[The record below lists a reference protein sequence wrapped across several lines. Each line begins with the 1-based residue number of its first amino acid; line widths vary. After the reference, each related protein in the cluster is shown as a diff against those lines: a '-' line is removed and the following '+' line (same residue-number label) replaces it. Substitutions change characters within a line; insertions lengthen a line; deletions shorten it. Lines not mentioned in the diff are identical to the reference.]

1 MKIRHQLVKQY
12 GASSQQAK
20 AIALLLF
27 LLQVR
32 KLSTIRKFNYNTIA
46 KISGIHHATAR
57 KRIAALREIG
67 LARITND
74 NTLILLS
81 PKSKHG
87 PRNINLAFFERRE
100 KPKTVRD
107 YERIISI
114 VIVTQPIR
122 EKEHVRNVIR
132 KRNNPGSLKELKIA
146 KKQCRKLGDEN
157 IREYV
162 EYGIS
167 YETLARKAKCSR
179 TQTAKIIKDAC
190 GKGYITKWTEK
201 ETFKANMNLVG
212 NLKEYLS
219 YIEDN
224 FPNAY
229 DYYYVANNI
238 LYLIKVH
245 ANRYAINN
253 LD

>member
-1 MKIRHQLVKQY
+1 MKLRYQIVKQY

-32 KLSTIRKFNYNTIA
+32 KLSTIRKFNYNTLA

-57 KRIAALREIG
+57 KRIADLKAMG

-87 PRNINLAFFERRE
+87 PRNINLALFERRE

-122 EKEHVRNVIR
+122 EKEHVKSVII
-132 KRNNPGSLKELKIA
+132 KRNNPSSLKELKTA

-157 IREYV
+157 IMEYV

-179 TQTAKIIKDAC
+179 AQTAKIIKDAC
-190 GKGYITKWTEK
+190 GKGYITKRTEK
-201 ETFKANMNLVG
+201 ETFKADMNLVG

-229 DYYYVANNI
+229 DYYYVANNV

>member
-1 MKIRHQLVKQY
+1 MKIRHQLVKQH

-32 KLSTIRKFNYNTIA
+32 KLSTIRKFNYNTLA
-46 KISGIHHATAR
+46 KISGIHHTTAR
-57 KRIAALREIG
+57 KRISELRAIG
-67 LARITND
+67 LAKISN

-87 PRNINLAFFERRE
+87 SRNINLAFFETKE

-122 EKEHVRNVIR
+122 EKEHVKSVIR

-157 IREYV
+157 IREYT

-167 YETLARKAKCSR
+167 YETIARKAKCSR

-190 GKGYITKWTEK
+190 DRGYITKRTEK
-201 ETFKANMNLVG
+201 ETFKADMNLVG

-229 DYYYVANNI
+229 DYYYVANNV

-245 ANRYAINN
+245 ANRYALNN